1 MRNVMV
7 MGCFVALLAG
17 CGDDGSDGSPEMS
30 KGGAAGVGGGNS
42 PGGSPT
48 GGVSPGGTG
57 GGSARGGAGGSSGG
71 TGGAPSGG
79 APGSST
85 TTAPTGPVE
94 TCFGDS
100 CPLGECDNGR
110 FFAEVKCSDV
120 YPGPVDENSMFCA
133 PGADGGYCL
142 TTATTVLTDWAINCS
157 GGTPTLERCSAG
169 CGFIPGLAQCGG
181 L

>member
-1 MRNVMV
+1 HGRAARLARRRDERPRGNHPRHGSHCTQLGVGSSASFVVRRQSKVRNVMV

-30 KGGAAGVGGGNS
+30 KGGAAGVGVGNS

-79 APGSST
+79 AP
-85 TTAPTGPVE
+85 
-94 TCFGDS
+94 
-100 CPLGECDNGR
+100 
-110 FFAEVKCSDV
+110 
-120 YPGPVDENSMFCA
+120 
-133 PGADGGYCL
+133 
-142 TTATTVLTDWAINCS
+142 
-157 GGTPTLERCSAG
+157 
-169 CGFIPGLAQCGG
+169 
-181 L
+181 